1 MVSET
6 NLLFRLD
13 RQMVYN
19 KSANSDSK
27 PKERFIMARNKTP
40 KADRLPLGK
49 FLAWKSSDITS
60 AGVFLII
67 NTYMALFCTDYLGM
81 SPLAVGNIL
90 LISNILDF
98 FTDLIAAYVIDNTKT
113 KWGKARPYELGA
125 IGMTVCTTLIFITPG
140 GWSNTLKVIWVFCMY
155 TFECGVFNTMRTA
168 ANVPYLIR
176 AFDNN
181 RTLIGKVSSYGG
193 FVTTMGSM
201 VVSLTFPKMMAKL
214 ADAPGGWTTLILI
227 YMVPLSVLGIMRF
240 LFVKENPAIDA
251 AQVKNKV
258 NMADI
263 WAMIKKNRYAWLYM
277 FIMFF
282 FQTIQSISAL
292 SYYFKYIVGD
302 VGSAGLLSI
311 MSFVLLPVMFFFPL
325 FLKKLSAIQ
334 IIGIGALLSCL
345 GYVVNYFAGAS
356 MTMLI
361 IGSIITAFAMLPVSY
376 LGNMVQMDLCTYN
389 QYLGLPRMDAS
400 ISAIFNGFGTQLGQ
414 GFGGW
419 LLGFALTA
427 AGYVAAEG
435 DAIVAQPDSAITMIR
450 LLYSLIPMA
459 LMILL
464 AVCAFSLNKLTK
476 QMPEI
481 EASIAATA
489 EENA

>member
-1 MVSET
+1 
-6 NLLFRLD
+6 
-13 RQMVYN
+13 
-19 KSANSDSK
+19 
-27 PKERFIMARNKTP
+27 MAKTKAP

-67 NTYMALFCTDYLGM
+67 STYLSMFCTDFLGM
-81 SPLAVGNIL
+81 SPLVVGNIIL
-90 LISNILDF
+90 VSNVIDF

-125 IGMTVCTTLIFITPG
+125 VGMTICTSLMFMTPNAWG
-140 GWSNTLKVIWVFCMY
+140 DTVKVIWVFCMY
-155 TFECGVFNTMRTA
+155 TFVFGVFNTFRTS

-193 FVTTMGSM
+193 IVTTMGSM
-201 VVSLTFPKMMAKL
+201 VVSLTFPKLMAKL
-214 ADAPGGWTTLILI
+214 ATSSGGWTTLILI
-227 YMVPLSVLGIMRF
+227 YMIPLTVLGVLRF

-251 AQVKNKV
+251 QQVKNKV
-258 NMADI
+258 DLKDI
-263 WAMIKKNRYAWLYM
+263 WAMIRKNGYAWLYLL
-277 FIMFF
+277 IMFF
-282 FQTIQSISAL
+282 FQTIQSIAAL

-302 VGSAGLLSI
+302 VGAAGLLSI
-311 MSFVLLPVMFFFPL
+311 MSFVLLPTMFLFPVL
-325 FLKKLSAIQ
+325 MKKLSASQ
-334 IIGIGALLSCL
+334 IIALGAVFSCL
-345 GYVVNYFAGAS
+345 GYIVNFFAGAS

-361 IGSIITAFAMLPVSY
+361 IGAIITAFAMLPVSY
-376 LGNMVQMDLCTYN
+376 LGNMVQMDLCSYN

-400 ISAIFNGFGTQLGQ
+400 IGALFNGFGTQLGQ

-427 AGYVAAEG
+427 AGYVASEG
-435 DAIVAQPDSAITMIR
+435 DAIVAQPESAITMIR
-450 LLYSLIPMA
+450 LLYSLIPMV

-464 AVCAFSLNKLTK
+464 AVTAFMLSKLNKK
-476 QMPEI
+476 MPEI
-481 EASIAATA
+481 EAKIAA
-489 EENA
+489 EQEV

>member
-1 MVSET
+1 
-6 NLLFRLD
+6 
-13 RQMVYN
+13 
-19 KSANSDSK
+19 
-27 PKERFIMARNKTP
+27 MARVKAP

-60 AGVFLII
+60 AGVFLIVT
-67 NTYMALFCTDYLGM
+67 TYMSLFCTDYLGM
-81 SPLAVGNIL
+81 TPLVVGNII
-90 LISNILDF
+90 LISNFIDF

-125 IGMTVCTTLIFITPG
+125 VGMTLCTTLIFVTPS
-140 GWSNTLKVIWVFCMY
+140 GWNETLKIVWVFCMY
-155 TFECGVFNTMRTA
+155 TFLFGVFNTFRTS

-193 FVTTMGSM
+193 IVTTMGSM

-214 ADAPGGWTTLILI
+214 ASADGGWITLILI
-227 YMVPLSVLGIMRF
+227 YMIPLTVLGLFRF

-251 AQVKNKV
+251 QQVKSKV
-258 NMADI
+258 DFKDI
-263 WAMIKKNRYAWLYM
+263 WMMIKKNGYAWLYLL
-277 FIMFF
+277 IMFF
-282 FQTIQSISAL
+282 FQTIQSIGAL

-302 VGSAGLLSI
+302 VGAAGLLSI
-311 MSFVLLPVMFFFPL
+311 MSFVLLPTMFLFPVL
-325 FLKKLSAIQ
+325 MKKLSASQ
-334 IIGIGALLSCL
+334 IIALGAVFSCL

-356 MTMLI
+356 MTMLM
-361 IGSIITAFAMLPVSY
+361 IGGIITAFAMLPVSY

-400 ISAIFNGFGTQLGQ
+400 IGALFNGFGTQLGQ

-435 DAIVAQPDSAITMIR
+435 DAVVAQPESAITMIR
-450 LLYSLIPMA
+450 MLYSLIPLA
-459 LMILL
+459 LMAML
-464 AVCAFSLNKLTK
+464 AVVAFMLSKLNKK
-476 QMPEI
+476 MPEI
-481 EASIAATA
+481 EAKIAADA
-489 EENA
+489 EVK